1 MTTLKQ
7 ITTKPIIPNHV
18 SCQNPNETKEVK
30 IKTKRERAPALRV
43 SSAHVARG
51 RKKIRKIPVAAAGF
65 LGSKKENE
73 IGK

>member
-1 MTTLKQ
+1 LLVK
-7 ITTKPIIPNHV
+7 
-18 SCQNPNETKEVK
+18 TKEVK